1 VTESEFILLVSAS
14 AAVLVG
20 IVRRIAVMH
29 GVMDLPTHRSS
40 HDAPT
45 PRGGGLGL
53 IAVVIVA
60 FAVLDRST
68 PSLTILASIA
78 ACAAVAAVGWFDD
91 RRGLTVRTRFMVH
104 VLSGVAVGS
113 VSLQPDAPLA
123 LRIALLLWWAF
134 WTVSSINLV
143 NFMDGINGFV
153 ASQVAIFATSLM
165 LFGWQYANASWHAA
179 AVAGACI
186 GFLPWNFP
194 RARIF
199 LGDVGSG
206 ALGLLVPLLA
216 LLAMRESG
224 VGLIQAHLPLVP
236 LFGDATF
243 TILRRWHRGEKL
255 TEAHRSHLYQ
265 RLANGGMGH
274 TRVTLIY
281 AASSLIG
288 ATVAHRVIPGPIWF
302 PIALYGGFLV
312 FTHMLLE
319 RRLHRGANQMQQLR

>member
-1 VTESEFILLVSAS
+1 
-14 AAVLVG
+14 
-20 IVRRIAVMH
+20 
-29 GVMDLPTHRSS
+29 MDHPTHRSS

-60 FAVLDRST
+60 FAVLDFST
-68 PSLTILASIA
+68 PSPVMVASIA

-91 RRGLTVRTRFMVH
+91 RRGLSVRTRLIVH
-104 VLSGVAVGS
+104 VLSGVAVGM
-113 VSLQPDAPLA
+113 VSLQPDAPLVT
-123 LRIALLLWWAF
+123 RIAMVLWWAF

-143 NFMDGINGFV
+143 NFMDGINGLV
-153 ASQVAIFATSLM
+153 ASQIAIFAASLM
-165 LFGWQYANASWHAA
+165 LFDWPFANASWHAA
-179 AVAGACI
+179 AVAAACV

-206 ALGLLVPLLA
+206 ALGFLVPLLA
-216 LLAMRESG
+216 LLAMRESSI
-224 VGLIQAHLPLVP
+224 GLIQAHLPLMP
-236 LFGDATF
+236 LFGDATV
-243 TILRRWHRGEKL
+243 TIARRWRRGENL

-281 AASSLIG
+281 AAASLTG
-288 ATVAHRVIPGPIWF
+288 AVVAHCLISGPIWF
-302 PIALYGGFLV
+302 PIVLYVGLIALARTF
-312 FTHMLLE
+312 LE
-319 RRLHRGANQMQQLR
+319 RRLKSGSGEMRSTSPRR